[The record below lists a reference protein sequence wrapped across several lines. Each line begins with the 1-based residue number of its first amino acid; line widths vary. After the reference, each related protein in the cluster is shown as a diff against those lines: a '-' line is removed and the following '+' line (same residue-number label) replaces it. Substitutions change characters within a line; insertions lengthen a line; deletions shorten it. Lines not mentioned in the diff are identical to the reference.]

1 MKIVGN
7 IGDLIKDGKTELVVK
22 ENQKTDLELV
32 LGIME
37 NLFAILDKHL
47 DSKERIMEP
56 EGSNWFNY

>member
-37 NLFAILDKHL
+37 NLFAIFDNHL
-47 DSKERIMEP
+47 DSKERVMKP
-56 EGSNWFNY
+56 EGSS